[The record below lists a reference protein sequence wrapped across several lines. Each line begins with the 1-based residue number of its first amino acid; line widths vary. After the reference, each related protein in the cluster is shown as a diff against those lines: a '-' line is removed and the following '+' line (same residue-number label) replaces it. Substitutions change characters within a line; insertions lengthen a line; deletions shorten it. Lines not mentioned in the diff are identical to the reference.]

1 MVCGYNS
8 CIAAL
13 EFHHRDPTQKDF
25 TISKIKN
32 RSFDMKVKQ
41 ELDKCDLLCSNCHKE
56 THFTPII
63 LGTLLDT
70 VKPKEKPCRAPQL
83 CCDCNVAITR
93 HSLRCKKCHGHSTRK
108 VARPKRDLLLEM
120 IEKTSYVQV
129 GRKFGVSD
137 NTIRKWILSP
147 QKD

>member
-1 MVCGYNS
+1 M
-8 CIAAL
+8 
-13 EFHHRDPTQKDF
+13 H
-25 TISKIKN
+25 
-32 RSFDMKVKQ
+32 RSFGIPSSGPNTKGFHDIENQKSVFRYEKIKQ

-93 HSLRCKKCHGHSTRK
+93 HSLRCKKCHGRSTRK